1 MKHHLFA
8 LALLLPLPAAAL
20 TFSGTFNGVM
30 ANAQWIPTN
39 PATPYS
45 PDDFLGAPVTGGF
58 DVDIPDAWLALHRFD
73 TYLPIAEGH
82 ASFSATVRG
91 LDFSYTAGLLM
102 PGSTGTQLSF
112 WTDYRPRFEGGILE
126 FRSDDGSLVTSTTP
140 ASLRVDGTTVT
151 GMSLGFADQH
161 VSLAFH
167 VDITSFRFDAVAAPV
182 PEPPLAVLM
191 ALGVLGLGLHHRRWL
206 RTASRKVP
214 ICTATVSSITR
225 P

>member
-1 MKHHLFA
+1 MKHLLA

-20 TFSGTFNGVM
+20 TFSGTFNGVL

-45 PDDFLGAPVTGGF
+45 PEDFLGAPVTGGF
-58 DVDIPDAWLALHRFD
+58 AVDIPDSWLSIQAFD
-73 TYLPIAEGH
+73 TYAPIAEGH
-82 ASFSATVRG
+82 ASFRATVRG
-91 LDFSYTAGLLM
+91 LDFSYTAGLLL
-102 PGSTGTQLSF
+102 PESTGTRLTF

-126 FRSDDGSLVTSTTP
+126 FQSDSGSLVTGATP
-140 ASLRVDGTTVT
+140 ASLQVDGTTVS
-151 GMSLGFADQH
+151 GMSLSFADQH
-161 VSLAFH
+161 VSIAFN

-191 ALGVLGLGLHHRRWL
+191 AVGMLGLGLHHRRWL

-214 ICTATVSSITR
+214 ICTVTVSSITR

>member
-20 TFSGTFNGVM
+20 TFSGTFHGVM
-30 ANAQWIPTN
+30 ADAQWIPTN
-39 PATPYS
+39 PATPYR
-45 PDDFLGAPVTGGF
+45 PEDFIGAPVTGGF
-58 DVDIPDAWLALHRFD
+58 DVDIPDAWLARQRFD
-73 TYLPIAEGH
+73 TFVPIGEGH
-82 ASFSATVRG
+82 ASFRTRVQG
-91 LDFSYTAGLLM
+91 LDFSFTAGLLL
-102 PGSTGTQLSF
+102 PESTGTRLTF

-126 FRSDDGSLVTSTTP
+126 FQSDDGSLAAGSTP
-140 ASLRVDGTTVT
+140 ASLRVDGTTVS
-151 GMSLGFADQH
+151 GMSLSFADPH

-167 VDITSFRFDAVAAPV
+167 VDITSFHFDAVAAPV